1 VIAKEFHLLTSPTFQ
16 NSRNMK
22 HTALRLSA
30 LFVLFLA
37 FNSAAK
43 AASTPAWEPVGP
55 AGGDARSFAADPSN
69 PKHLYMG
76 TLDSWIYESQDGGST
91 WKRLS
96 KLSKSENLVLDNLV
110 VDSSD
115 PKTILVGAWIL
126 SRPEGALFIT
136 HDAGVTWSTVPD
148 MDGQSIRALTP
159 APSNPKILV
168 VGTLKGVYRSD
179 DSGQHWKQ
187 ISPAGSGE
195 IHEVESIAIDPVDPN
210 IIYAGTWHLPWK
222 TTDGG
227 ANWHNI
233 KQGVIDDS
241 DVFSIII
248 DPKAPTVVY
257 ASACSGIYK
266 SENAGELFHKQ
277 QGIPNTARRTR
288 VLMQDPTN
296 SSIVFAGTTE
306 GLYRTINAGQSWEP
320 LTGPEV
326 IINDVY
332 VDPSN
337 DKHVLLATDRGGVL
351 QSQDGGTTFVAT
363 NTGFSQRQVE
373 TLLVDSKNGNTVYAG
388 VLNDKTY
395 GGVFV
400 SEDGGVTWNQR
411 SNGLEGRDV
420 FTLQQAS
427 NGTVYA
433 GTNHG
438 ILSLSDTGWDA
449 RGKVVNTKEEETTVI
464 QRKKKVKVT
473 KTVTLPPVMIDSR
486 VTGLDLT
493 GPTWYAATATG
504 VFTSVDQGATWQGGP
519 VLDHSDFLRV
529 ASDGDWV
536 YAATRTSIV
545 TSQDRGK
552 TWQPSSL
559 PADVTILRF
568 LVTSSDG
575 EVWLGGR
582 DGIFYSSDH
591 AQSWTK
597 LRSLPFNDVDGLDFN
612 AEYKRLIVT
621 SANGTLMMAIDP
633 VKKDW
638 KWWDIGWNVHTVH
651 SSNGRFI
658 AASLFDGVV
667 LQPKASGTEV
677 ATGDK

>member
-1 VIAKEFHLLTSPTFQ
+1 
-16 NSRNMK
+16 MK

-30 LFVLFLA
+30 LPLIFLA
-37 FNSAAK
+37 FHLSLK
-43 AASTPAWEPVGP
+43 AASTPIWEPVGP

-76 TLDSWIYESQDGGST
+76 TLDSWLYESQDGGST

-126 SRPEGALFIT
+126 TRPEGALFVS
-136 HDAGVTWSTVPD
+136 HDAGTTWSKVSD
-148 MDGQSIRALTP
+148 MDGQSIRALSQ
-159 APSNPKILV
+159 APSDAKVFIA
-168 VGTLKGVYRSD
+168 GTLKGVYRSD

-187 ISPAGSGE
+187 ISPAGSNE
-195 IHEVESIAIDPVDPN
+195 IHEVESIAINPVDAN
-210 IIYAGTWHLPWK
+210 TIYAGTWHLPWK

-227 ANWHNI
+227 ATWHNI

-266 SENAGELFHKQ
+266 SENAGEMFRKQ

-288 VLMQDPTN
+288 VLMQDPIN
-296 SSIVFAGTTE
+296 SNIVFAGTTE
-306 GLYRTINAGQSWEP
+306 GLYQTKNAGQSWQP
-320 LTGPEV
+320 LTGPDV
-326 IINDVY
+326 IVNDVY

-351 QSQDGGTTFVAT
+351 QSQDGGTSFVAA
-363 NTGFSQRQVE
+363 NAGFSQRQVE
-373 TLLVDSKNGNTVYAG
+373 TLLVDGKNPNTIYAG

-400 SEDGGVTWNQR
+400 SNDGGSSWNQR

-420 FTLQQAS
+420 FTLQQAP

-438 ILSLSDTGWDA
+438 IASLGDDGWDI
-449 RGKVVNTKEEETTVI
+449 RGKVVNTKQEETTVI
-464 QRKKKVKVT
+464 QKKKKVKVT
-473 KTVTLPPVMIDSR
+473 KTVTLPPVLLDSR
-486 VTGLDLT
+486 VTGLDLNA
-493 GPTWYAATATG
+493 PTWYAATTSG
-504 VFTSVDQGATWQGGP
+504 VFTSVDQGGSWQGGP
-519 VLDHSDFLRV
+519 VLGHSDFVRV
-529 ASDGDWV
+529 ATNGDWA
-536 YAATRTSIV
+536 YAAARSFIAA
-545 TSQDRGK
+545 SQDGGK
-552 TWQPSSL
+552 TWQSVSL
-559 PADVTILRF
+559 PSNIQTLRF

-575 EVWLGGR
+575 QVWLGGR
-582 DGIFYSSDH
+582 EGIFYSDDH
-591 AQSWTK
+591 AQSWK
-597 LRSLPFNDVDGLDFN
+597 QLKSLPFADVDGLDYN
-612 AEYKRLIVT
+612 SEYKRLMVT

-651 SSNGRFI
+651 SSNGRFV
-658 AASLFDGVV
+658 AASLYDGVV
-667 LQPKASGTEV
+667 LQPKSAGTEV
-677 ATGDK
+677 AGAQ